1 MATPTLNSWLLQLN
15 VLLSFLVLQDVKS
28 FVKTSI
34 PLIFLFFFFSLFF
47 FFFFFF
53 FFLKTKFYLL
63 SVITQFVLPI
73 LAFTY
78 ICWVFHG
85 DISPCVFLVLDVL
98 SSYYKDTRSNQIKVI
113 DEKNIVFHLTHS
125 SALSV
130 SKTS

>member
-34 PLIFLFFFFSLFF
+34 PFNLFNLFCVFLFFFL
-47 FFFFFF
+47 FF

-85 DISPCVFLVLDVL
+85 DISPCVFLVLGVL